1 MTPEQNAAR
10 QRAAKGLGEHNLSNI
25 CPFDDSFKQWK
36 LEATQEERDELFQ
49 ADMAH
54 RGEVAYRS

>member
-10 QRAAKGLGEHNLSNI
+10 QRAAKGLGEHNPGNI